1 MKQVFCPLLHRL
13 KKEDTTQIGQ
23 LRRDG
28 ISRLRVSLMQPEG
41 KNSALSSNNIQRLG
55 YLLSSNGTKTRSIRP
70 QKQPTPS
77 GVTKKVLSGVTSR
90 VLKGYLG
97 LSEKR

>member
-1 MKQVFCPLLHRL
+1 MKQVFCPLLHHL

-28 ISRLRVSLMQPEG
+28 ILRLRVSLMQPEE
-41 KNSALSSNNIQRLG
+41 KNFALSNNNIQRLG
-55 YLLSSNGTKTRSIRP
+55 YLLSSNDTKTKSTKP

-90 VLKGYLG
+90 VLK
-97 LSEKR
+97 